1 MPHIC
6 WAAIIEDMA
15 ELTDLNKTKLLEL
28 AAKWDVPADPGE
40 TKRVIA
46 DRIEE
51 YGYSYEDAF
60 WSDKEEDRPGDPAE
74 EAPAEEEPGAV
85 AEEEQVEEPEKP
97 KDEGPLAVRFIG
109 KNRSHSVGRTT
120 FTAAKPFKIF
130 EDAEEA
136 RAFVR
141 RSPKKFRLAAPEEV
155 EAFYRRG

>member
-1 MPHIC
+1 
-6 WAAIIEDMA
+6 MA

-28 AAKWDVPADPGE
+28 AARWDVPADPGE

-51 YGYSYEDAF
+51 YGYTYEDAF
-60 WSDKEEDRPGDPAE
+60 WSDKEEDRPEAPAVE
-74 EAPAEEEPGAV
+74 EAPVFQEVAEEVEEEPGAV
-85 AEEEQVEEPEKP
+85 EEVEEAPEPEKP

-130 EDAEEA
+130 EDANEA